1 MHWLSILINQRVFL
15 LHLQYLESEV
25 LKVFFLQHAMQ
36 SVLHL
41 LVSTYLYG
49 HLPQLIAHQW
59 SKITASATGKRT
71 V

>member
-49 HLPQLIAHQW
+49 HLPQLIAH
-59 SKITASATGKRT
+59 
-71 V
+71 